1 MIKPVVQNLLYAADG
16 TGDVG
21 GGGGIHSDPIH
32 PSHCLYERQHWEI
45 ED

>member
-21 GGGGIHSDPIH
+21 GGGFIVTLSIPHTVSTKGNIGK
-32 PSHCLYERQHWEI
+32 
-45 ED
+45 